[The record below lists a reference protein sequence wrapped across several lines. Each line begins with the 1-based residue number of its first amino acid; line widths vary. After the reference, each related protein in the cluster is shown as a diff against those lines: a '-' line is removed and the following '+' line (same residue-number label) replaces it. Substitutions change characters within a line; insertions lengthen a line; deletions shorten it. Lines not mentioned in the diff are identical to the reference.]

1 MLSHCALMPRPRRTL
16 AALPLLAALSLCAA
30 GCAIPPLDAARLSL
44 GAVVAAYDAAEPR
57 LEAARAAEGAACL
70 PPVAPPPAD
79 PVPCL
84 AAVRARWAPIRAAS
98 EAAWRA
104 VVAAVALLHLS
115 EATAAL
121 GGGVDGARVA
131 AAVGAAVDAVGAL
144 VAISAAPVGPVKG
157 ASGGVEVKP

>member
-1 MLSHCALMPRPRRTL
+1 MRPPRPL
-16 AALPLLAALSLCAA
+16 AALPLLAALCAG
-30 GCAIPPLDAARLSL
+30 GCALPPLDAARLSL

-57 LEAARAAEGAACL
+57 LEAARQAEGAACL
-70 PPVAPPPAD
+70 PPAASPPAD

-84 AAVRARWAPIRAAS
+84 AAVRARWAPVRAAS

-104 VVAAVALLHLS
+104 IVAAVALLHLS

-131 AAVGAAVDAVGAL
+131 AAVGAAMDAVGAL
-144 VAISAAPVGPVKG
+144 VGLAGATPGGGKS
-157 ASGGVEVKP
+157 ASGSEVKP